1 MDHKVSICMPNYN
14 FAQYLPEAIESVL
27 RQSYSDFEF
36 VIIDNCSTDNSVEVI
51 QHYAEKDARIKLN
64 VNKQNI
70 GLVNNL
76 NLCLQ
81 KAHGDYIKF
90 LFSDDLLASEKAL
103 EQMVTVLDAHEGI
116 SLVASARNVIDYQS
130 AILKIWSEYK
140 GKIGYSGTKIIQDC
154 LLEQKN
160 KIGEPSVVMF
170 RKKHVGTGFDTRYR
184 QAVDLALWF
193 HILEQGDFAY
203 LEEPLCSFRMHP
215 GQQTKIN
222 AERNDLCDEPF
233 QLIEDYAGKPYIH
246 LSRIRREYM
255 KYVPVYAVWKLH
267 KKRKITFSTA
277 IDKIKQ
283 HYNLNKFYLLLPFY
297 KMYKFLRSMN
307 KS

>member
-51 QHYAEKDARIKLN
+51 QRYAGKDARIKLN

-81 KAHGDYIKF
+81 KARGDYIKF
-90 LFSDDLLASEKAL
+90 LFSDDLLASENAL

-130 AILKIWSEYK
+130 SILKIWSEYK
-140 GKIGYSGTKIIQDC
+140 GKIG
-154 LLEQKN
+154 
-160 KIGEPSVVMF
+160 
-170 RKKHVGTGFDTRYR
+170 
-184 QAVDLALWF
+184 
-193 HILEQGDFAY
+193 
-203 LEEPLCSFRMHP
+203 
-215 GQQTKIN
+215 
-222 AERNDLCDEPF
+222 
-233 QLIEDYAGKPYIH
+233 
-246 LSRIRREYM
+246 
-255 KYVPVYAVWKLH
+255 
-267 KKRKITFSTA
+267 
-277 IDKIKQ
+277 
-283 HYNLNKFYLLLPFY
+283 
-297 KMYKFLRSMN
+297 
-307 KS
+307 